1 MTKDVYDPTTWPE
14 WLLLREVLEIVAAHC
29 HAEQAAAELVLQYA
43 NRGHF
48 RRVHHASNDRV
59 IWPEHWGKS
68 VHNVSYPV
76 DFINSRVAYV
86 RQPISPY
93 SSIGARQD
101 MLREAGFLPSASHRV
116 MTLVRLHRD
125 DVASMLRS
133 VGLLSAQ
140 TPAAIAT
147 PSPPLPQELSG
158 TERWVYEAM
167 KSDPPRQGDRSYV
180 HALWQRRPDK
190 DIKKKTI
197 GNLVGKYRKQFEV
210 PAEVPAGKSKTA
222 R

>member
-1 MTKDVYDPTTWPE
+1 VTRDVKDPTTWAE

-29 HAEQAAAELVLQYA
+29 LAEQAAAELVLQYA

-48 RRVHHASNDRV
+48 RRVHRAGGDRV

-86 RQPISPY
+86 REPVSPY
-93 SSIGARQD
+93 GTVGVVQNT
-101 MLREAGFLPSASHRV
+101 LQEGGFLPAPLHV

-133 VGLLSAQ
+133 VGLL
-140 TPAAIAT
+140 PARAPAVELAAT
-147 PSPPLPQELSG
+147 SPKKLG
-158 TERWVYEAM
+158 GTTERWVYEAM
-167 KSDPPRQGDRSYV
+167 KSDPPREGDRGYV
-180 HALWQRRPDK
+180 RVLWQRRPDK
-190 DIKKKTI
+190 RITQKTI
-197 GNLVGKYRKQFEV
+197 QNLVGRYRKKF
-210 PAEVPAGKSKTA
+210 EVPAGKSKTA